1 MSMSLISENLQA
13 AIERLRPD
21 LQTLLGGDY
30 APFATQLDAL
40 LAGGNDDQVLELFRT
55 YPTAFER
62 LQDVLAQQEAELEM
76 TRGGLGV
83 YGYPITEQF
92 VGREGRLVQYF
103 QRARFELHPELTAGL
118 RVQLTPLGRA
128 LCRVSVVRREASR
141 GSPGLQ

>member
-83 YGYPITEQF
+83 YGYPITSPSSIRYRCETGPHVVAAEKVEERDAAGNAICPQHHAPM
-92 VGREGRLVQYF
+92 VLV
-103 QRARFELHPELTAGL
+103 
-118 RVQLTPLGRA
+118 
-128 LCRVSVVRREASR
+128 R
-141 GSPGLQ
+141 GKEPSQEKE